1 MYPKPSANTPEA
13 LIETHGLL
21 VKKVANHLLARL
33 PANVSRDDLIQ
44 AGMLG
49 LLEAAKRF
57 DAAKGASFETFVSIR
72 IKGAMLDEVRKNDWA
87 PRSVYRNSRLISEA
101 IARIENRPNQEAND
115 GSIAEELGISLADY
129 YQLLK
134 DSQGSRILNFSELMN
149 YDDEGG
155 NDDWLASSTP
165 GPSEEVEG
173 QHFNHKLAE
182 CIGQLPERERLV
194 LALYYNEELNLK
206 EIGDIL
212 GVSESRV
219 SQIHSQAT
227 LRLRAR
233 LYLWL

>member
-1 MYPKPSANTPEA
+1 MYPKPLANTPEA

-33 PANVSRDDLIQ
+33 PASVSRDDLIQ

-49 LLEAAKRF
+49 LLEAAKRY
-57 DAAKGASFETFVSIR
+57 DASKGASFETFVSIR

-87 PRSVYRNSRLISEA
+87 PRSVHRNSRRISEA
-101 IARIENRPNQEAND
+101 IARIENRPHQEASDSN
-115 GSIAEELGISLADY
+115 IAEELGISLEEY

-134 DSQGSRILNFSELMN
+134 DCQGSRIFNFSELHH
-149 YDDEGG
+149 DDEDNGH
-155 NDDWLASSTP
+155 DAWLESASP
-165 GPSEEVEG
+165 GPSEEVED
-173 QHFNHKLAE
+173 QHFHLQLAQ
-182 CIGQLPERERLV
+182 CIAQLPERERVV

-219 SQIHSQAT
+219 SQIHSQAA

-233 LYLWL
+233 LQLWQ